1 MLISIY
7 IVVFPLLIFLALYN
21 PVTRFMVRTGFKN
34 RNLLIKYLQ
43 DVINLSSLSINIELY
58 AIDIENNRIMNC
70 QEYLKN
76 IDR

>member
-1 MLISIY
+1 
-7 IVVFPLLIFLALYN
+7 
-21 PVTRFMVRTGFKN
+21 MVRTGFKN